1 MGKTQFD
8 RLASR
13 WRALW
18 TRYPTFGW
26 LRTWGVSGASICSG
40 LATLLL
46 FRRGVEYFPMV
57 IGYLLLLWL
66 VGVLLAGHRQRLARQ
81 APRGVSMAIDYTVQ
95 TLLHGL
101 LLFLLPVY
109 YASTTLASGNV
120 WFLLVLGAAAILT
133 TMDPWYRAATGR
145 FRWIESVLFGV
156 GLFASLNVAFPL
168 IGVASAMA
176 LLFSSV
182 ASVLALSPFFR
193 RGPDAAWATALL
205 RAGIGATVVAA
216 GMWLIRE
223 WMPPVPLHLTRA
235 TFARTVEQLEPVDSI
250 VRISREELRAWGR
263 VFAYT
268 AVAAPVGL
276 REPVYHV
283 WQRYGRTVAI
293 MPSTTV
299 QGGRPGGFRIHSWKA
314 DLGADPT
321 GLWQVEVRTAG
332 GQLVGRARLWVVDS

>member
-1 MGKTQFD
+1 MKRWID
-8 RLASR
+8 RIASV
-13 WRALW
+13 WHALW
-18 TRYPTFGW
+18 ARYPQFRW
-26 LRTWGVSGASICSG
+26 LRTWGVSAASICSG

-46 FRRGVEYFPMV
+46 FRRGIEYFPVV

-66 VGVLLAGHRQRLARQ
+66 VGVLLAERRQRLARQ

-101 LLFLLPVY
+101 LLFLLPIY
-109 YASTTLASGNV
+109 YASTTLTSGNV
-120 WFLLVLGAAAILT
+120 WFLLVLVAAAILT
-133 TMDPWYRAATGR
+133 TIDPWYQAATGR
-145 FRWIESVLFGV
+145 LRWIESVLVGL

-168 IGVASAMA
+168 IGVASATA
-176 LLFSSV
+176 LLLSSV
-182 ASVLALSPFFR
+182 ASVLALVPVFR
-193 RGPDAAWATALL
+193 RGPDAAWVTALL
-205 RAGIGATVVAA
+205 RAGIGAAVIAA
-216 GMWLIRE
+216 GLWLVRE

-235 TFARTVEQLEPVDSI
+235 TFARTVEQLEPVEPT
-250 VRISREELRAWGR
+250 VRISLEELRAWGR

-268 AVAAPVGL
+268 AVAAPAGL

-299 QGGRPGGFRIHSWKA
+299 QGGRLGGFRIHSWKA

-321 GLWQVEVRTAG
+321 GLWRVEVRTAG
-332 GQLVGRARLWVVDS
+332 GQLVGRAQLWVVDS